1 MNPVLAP
8 LALETVL
15 VTWRAVQDG
24 KNLPVAYMPLPST
37 YTSILIVF
45 GGLSLLP
52 DSAKQV
58 QSIAAWGFVI
68 ATALNFWTPSG
79 KIQAVNQVA
88 SENSRATA

>member
-8 LALETVL
+8 LAIETVL

-24 KNLPVAYMPLPST
+24 KKLPVPYMPLPST

-79 KIQAVNQVA
+79 KIRAVNQVA